1 MASDWGSRFPGGEVN
16 YVIALSNTE
25 AAGGK
30 TLENVFISSDL
41 PSNLEILG
49 TRSTRFAADGARS
62 AGADPDRAGNRISL
76 SLPSLQ
82 PGERTE
88 IIVQTRVRDTAVPG
102 TQIISQAQLSFT
114 GLSVPLYSNVVTVLV
129 VGVAPTGTPTATQTA
144 AATATATTGPTD
156 TPQPTG
162 TATTAPTTSPQPTG
176 TEQSIAAA
184 ESPTATTAAGG
195 AAQGSGTLP
204 VTSAGI
210 PFMGIALLG
219 GTLMVR
225 TVRVRREKSRI

>member
-102 TQIISQAQLSFT
+102 TQIISQAQLSYT
-114 GLSVPLYSNVVTVLV
+114 GLSVPMYSNVVTVLV

-144 AATATATTGPTD
+144 APTATATTGPTD

-162 TATTAPTTSPQPTG
+162 TPTTGPTDTPQPT
-176 TEQSIAAA
+176 TTVAAA
-184 ESPTATTAAGG
+184 TSTAPAATEAAGG
-195 AAQGSGTLP
+195 VAQSSETLP

-210 PFMGIALLG
+210 PFMGVALLG